1 MWFGNSFILLMAEV
15 QGIPKDYFEAATID
29 GAGRWS
35 IFGKI
40 TLPLLRPIMMYV
52 AITSLIGGLQLFD
65 VPFLLT
71 DKIGGPNGYLSTA
84 VMYLYNMAFKY
95 NQMGYAAA
103 LAYILFAI
111 ILVFS
116 GISFLLI
123 NATRSGAEI
132 MTGFSLLPGN
142 SLVENWTTVSAK
154 MDLFLGMRN
163 SLIIAVGITILSSYF
178 SSITAYAFAMYDFLG
193 RNTIFTIVLLFMM
206 VPAQLGLFGF
216 YDLVNMLNLRDN
228 YIPLIIP
235 SIASIGTMFFLRQYT
250 ASVLP
255 PALLEAPRIDGA
267 SELRIFNQIAV
278 PIMMPGIATM
288 SIGTFVGA
296 WNNYLLPLIL
306 LNSPKKL
313 TLPLMIGSLKSVQDV
328 IKNQGATYLAVAI
341 SVLPILIVFAF
352 LSKYIISSIAAGS
365 VKSNIISILS
375 SCK

>member
-1 MWFGNSFILLMAEV
+1 MTMNVIGTRVVYFILYAVL
-15 QGIPKDYFEAATID
+15 IIL
-29 GAGRWS
+29 S
-35 IFGKI
+35 I
-40 TLPLLRPIMMYV
+40 LCL
-52 AITSLIGGLQLFD
+52 A
-65 VPFLLT
+65 PFLLMM
-71 DKIGGPNGYLSTA
+71 
-84 VMYLYNMAFKY
+84 V
-95 NQMGYAAA
+95 
-103 LAYILFAI
+103 
-111 ILVFS
+111 
-116 GISFLLI
+116 

-132 MTGFSLLPGN
+132 MTGFSLLPGS
-142 SLVENWTTVSAK
+142 SLGENWNTVTAK

-216 YDLVNMLNLRDN
+216 YDLVNTLSLRDN

-267 SELRIFNQIAV
+267 SELRIFHQIAV

-288 SIGTFVGA
+288 AIGTFVGA

-365 VKSNIISILS
+365 VKE
-375 SCK
+375 